1 MLHLITIFLGA
12 FLLFLVQPLIA
23 KVILPSVGGGASV
36 WTTCML
42 FFQAMLFLGYGYAHL
57 LSRYFRFKQ
66 QLTIHSALL
75 LIACLLYW
83 LLNQAAFEVKSVEN
97 PMVDIFLYLLKSVGL
112 PYFLLSA
119 TGPLVQK
126 WLVVT
131 GSNKNPYRLY
141 SLSNVASLVALASF
155 PFLFEVQFS
164 LSSNR
169 MLWGILFTL
178 YVIVFVFWLVQL
190 SKENSKLE
198 KVEERQV
205 TEQFGLGTKLL
216 WLLYSAIGVV
226 VLVSTTSAMTQ
237 NVPPVPFL
245 WILPLALYLITFIV
259 CFRTIVWYQ
268 RSYFQIGMA
277 LVSVIAIMM
286 YFTGTQFDIHSQVLL
301 YSVILLTACLVCHA
315 ELVKLTPSKEHLT
328 SFYLYIAFGGVLG
341 SALVSLLA
349 PVIFEQF
356 YEYPLVFSL
365 IFVAVG
371 TSIVKEKSIN
381 FSSVVSYL
389 FAGALLV
396 GVWYLDSLYH
406 QTSIYKAR
414 NFYGVLSVKDIP
426 VGEQT
431 ERRLIDGTTS
441 HGSQYLSAQDIP
453 TPLSYY
459 RKNTGVA
466 IGLETLSQDKAIKV
480 GLVGMGAGTLAAY
493 GNDGDEYH
501 FFELNPAVKSAAN
514 EYFSYLNT
522 SPAKTDIV
530 LGDGRVSLQRLAN
543 QGKLQAYDA
552 IVVDAFSGDSIPQHL
567 LTKEAIALYLSHLH
581 DDGILMFHISNS
593 HLDIKP
599 IMSALSG
606 EFALQARYFYTK
618 AKNINEHDTEW
629 VWLTNNERALNGG
642 LSKIYGR
649 PLRTEQRVLWTDQY
663 SNLFSILK

>member
-42 FFQAMLFLGYGYAHL
+42 FFQAMLFFGYGYAHL

-66 QLTIHSALL
+66 QITIHSALL
-75 LIACLLYW
+75 LIAGLLYW
-83 LLNQAAFEVKSVEN
+83 FLHQDGFEVQSVQN
-97 PMVDIFLYLLKSVGL
+97 PMVDIFIYLLKSVGL

-131 GSNKNPYRLY
+131 GSNKNPYQLY
-141 SLSNVASLVALASF
+141 SLSNIASLVALASF

-164 LSSNR
+164 LSVNR
-169 MLWGILFTL
+169 ILWGALFTL
-178 YVIVFVFWLVQL
+178 YVIVFVLWLLQL
-190 SKENSKLE
+190 SKENNAIEMANDSQAPE
-198 KVEERQV
+198 P
-205 TEQFGLGTKLL
+205 FGFGTKML

-259 CFRTIVWYQ
+259 CFRTIAWYQ
-268 RSYFQIGMA
+268 RSYFQLGMA
-277 LVSVIAIMM
+277 LVSVIAVMM
-286 YFTGTQFDIHSQVLL
+286 YFTGTQFDIHSQVVL
-301 YSVILLTACLVCHA
+301 YSVILLTACFVCHA
-315 ELVKLTPSKEHLT
+315 ELVKLTPVKEHLT

-341 SALVSLLA
+341 SAVVSLLA
-349 PVIFEQF
+349 PVVFEQF

-365 IFVAVG
+365 IFVAVA
-371 TSIVKEKSIN
+371 TSVAKEKSIN
-381 FSSVVSYL
+381 VSSIISYL
-389 FAGALLV
+389 FAGVLLV
-396 GVWYLDSLYH
+396 GVWYLDALYH

-414 NFYGVLSVKDIP
+414 NFYGVLSVKDVP
-426 VGEQT
+426 VGERT

-441 HGSQYLSAQDIP
+441 HGSQFLSEQGAP

-466 IGLETLSQDKAIKV
+466 IGLETLSQDKNIKV

-493 GNDGDEYH
+493 GKLGDEYH
-501 FFELNPAVKSAAN
+501 FFELNPAVERAAN
-514 EYFSYLNT
+514 EYFNYLNT
-522 SPAKTDIV
+522 SLAKTNVV

-543 QGKLQAYDA
+543 QGNLQAYDA

-567 LTKEAIALYLSHLH
+567 LTKEAIALYLTHLN
-581 DDGILMFHISNS
+581 DNGILMFHISNS

-599 IMSALSG
+599 LMSALSE
-606 EFALQARYFYTK
+606 EFDLQARYFYTK
-618 AKNINEHDTEW
+618 AKDLNEHNTEW
-629 VWLTNNERALNGG
+629 VWLTSNEQVLKAG
-642 LSKIYGR
+642 LSKIYGS
-649 PLRTEQRVLWTDQY
+649 PLRTERSVLWTDQY